1 MIIPPDDYMSSNN
14 EKLCITFFRELFT
27 IEDLKKLIEDF
38 DPLNVERRK

>member
-27 IEDLKKLIEDF
+27 IEDLTGNNKEPYIGKFVII
-38 DPLNVERRK
+38 R